1 MVAFVPGW
9 DTVALLGYATW
20 LVWAIVLSAALLVLS
35 MLAQRAV
42 LRGIDVVEEVDQQ
55 RNVGVAA
62 IEAAVFLGIG
72 LVIRA
77 VAG

>member
-1 MVAFVPGW
+1 M
-9 DTVALLGYATW
+9 
-20 LVWAIVLSAALLVLS
+20 LSAALLLLS

-42 LRGIDVVEEVDQQ
+42 LRGIDVVEEVDNQ

>member
-1 MVAFVPGW
+1 
-9 DTVALLGYATW
+9 
-20 LVWAIVLSAALLVLS
+20 
-35 MLAQRAV
+35 MLAQRVILAGV
-42 LRGIDVVEEVDQQ
+42 DVVEEVDRQ

-62 IEAAVFLGIG
+62 LEAAVFLGIG